1 MACTN
6 NKIKCDCTLGAGT
19 CGEDGSVRLVDG
31 AHENEGRLE
40 ICING
45 QWGTVC
51 NDGLTDND
59 GFDIDAARVVCRQLG
74 ISENGESS
82 QASAYSNNINF
93 CCKRPHFF
101 WIY

>member
-1 MACTN
+1 MRVNGFCFNGSILQGTYYAWHVLLN
-6 NKIKCDCTLGAGT
+6 NKIKYEYTFDAGT

-51 NDGLTDND
+51 NDG
-59 GFDIDAARVVCRQLG
+59 FDIDAARVVCRQLG
-74 ISENGESS
+74 LSEDGESS
-82 QASAYSNNINF
+82 QASA
-93 CCKRPHFF
+93 
-101 WIY
+101 